1 MFTGIIKATSKVKK
15 TFENKGILD
24 VSIEAPKGWKAK
36 LGESIALNGVCST
49 VSRKTAKEIS
59 FEYMPETLDKTNVG
73 ELSVGDVVNLETSL
87 RLGDS
92 LDGHFVTGHIDAV
105 GKIVKI
111 KKEGK
116 SKVFSVSI
124 PKELRKYI
132 AYKGSVTIDGIALT
146 ISKKTAQGFEVSLI
160 PYTLAHTNLDS
171 RKEDD
176 TVNIECDIIA
186 KYLDAKRTTGK
197 KNK

>member
-15 TFENKGILD
+15 TFKNKGILD
-24 VSIEAPKGWKAK
+24 VSIETPKGWKIK

-49 VSRKTAKEIS
+49 VARKKGKGIS
-59 FEYMPETLDKTNVG
+59 FEYMPETLSKTNVG
-73 ELSVGDVVNLETSL
+73 KLSLGDIVNLETSL

-111 KKEGK
+111 KIEGK

-124 PKELRKYI
+124 PKELRQYI
-132 AYKGSVTIDGIALT
+132 AYKGSVTIDGVALT

-160 PYTLAHTNLDS
+160 PYTLTHTNLDS
-171 RKEDD
+171 RKEGD
-176 TVNIECDIIA
+176 TVNVECDIIA
-186 KYLDAKRTTGK
+186 KYLDAKRTTNK
-197 KNK
+197 KKK